1 MNKLDGGW
9 QQDAIMDLTKISAQN
24 SLGSDLTTKKDMYE
38 AIVNYANNKDVFV
51 SFGTITKNTFGRE
64 KLMGSDYDLYTS
76 HAYSIKGYNPDTG
89 MVYISNP
96 HKADI
101 ITEIPI
107 YELMRYIRHV
117 TVAKLR

>member
-1 MNKLDGGW
+1 
-9 QQDAIMDLTKISAQN
+9 
-24 SLGSDLTTKKDMYE
+24 MYE

-64 KLMGSDYDLYTS
+64 KLMGSDYDLYTG